1 MIQVT
6 QLSDSSSSD
15 DGKFGD
21 NIAVAS
27 RQATVIHGKKAIKR
41 TSKKGIHT
49 HKTYLEA
56 TSPCS
61 SNDSD
66 LSWEDYNAK
75 SEKASKLTRSRSW
88 DGDIDARL
96 NGESSEGTRRI
107 FC

>member
-1 MIQVT
+1 MGGKP
-6 QLSDSSSSD
+6 LSD

-27 RQATVIHGKKAIKR
+27 RQATVIHGKKAKR
-41 TSKKGIHT
+41 ISKKGIHT

-56 TSPCS
+56 ASPTS

-66 LSWEDYNAK
+66 LSWEDYNAR
-75 SEKASKLTRSRSW
+75 SDKASKLTRSRSW
-88 DGDIDARL
+88 DGPVYIDARL